1 MNHLMPARHSTTPV
15 VVLLGPHPA
24 AVSGVSTHVNLL
36 MQSSLA
42 DDFEVVHFQV
52 GSEGRDEGALG
63 RFLRL
68 AMSPFLLAATIIF
81 RHASVVH
88 INTSLNTRAYWR
100 DLVYL
105 AVAKALGA
113 RVLYQVHGGELPQR
127 FFRKS
132 ALLAALLR
140 RTLLVPDLVVVLAQC
155 ELAAYRDFVPEQR
168 VVALPNG
175 IDCRPFAT
183 VPLVRSNPEQ
193 PLHLLYIG
201 RVAREKGMY
210 EMLQGVRL
218 AHELGVDTRLIV
230 AGHGAEEGRLRRYA
244 QALGIA
250 ARVCF
255 IGPVFG
261 ADKVK
266 LLSGSD
272 VLLLPSYSEGLPYAL
287 LEAMAAGI
295 PVVATPVG
303 AIPDVMSDGIH
314 GFLVPQRDGKAIA
327 EALAVLAGDRERL
340 SWMSRACKRR
350 IRAAFSIDR
359 LAQELALHYAQMC
372 GEVSVAGFP
381 AGGPRVTRT
390 PAHSSR
396 PAEKLKD

>member
-1 MNHLMPARHSTTPV
+1 MNQDSIPARPSTTV
-15 VVLLGPHPA
+15 VILGPHRD

-36 MQSSLA
+36 MESVLA

-52 GSEGRDEGALG
+52 GSEGRDEGAIG
-63 RFLRL
+63 KVLRL
-68 AMSPFLLAATIIF
+68 LLSPFLLAATIVF

-100 DLVYL
+100 DLMYL

-113 RVLYQVHGGELPQR
+113 RVLYQVHGGELPRR
-127 FFRKS
+127 FFAKS
-132 ALLAALLR
+132 RLLTSFLR
-140 RTLLVPDLVVVLAQC
+140 RTLMVPDLVVVLAQC
-155 ELAAYRDFVPEQR
+155 ELTAYRDFVPEQH

-175 IDCRPFAT
+175 IDCGAFAT
-183 VPLVRSNPEQ
+183 VPLVRSSPDQ

-201 RVAREKGMY
+201 RIARDKGLY
-210 EMLQGVRL
+210 ELLQGVRL

-230 AGHGAEEGRLRRYA
+230 AGHGAEEARLRRYA
-244 QALGIA
+244 QALGITS
-250 ARVCF
+250 RVCF

-287 LEAMAAGI
+287 LEAMAAGV
-295 PVVATPVG
+295 PVIATPVG
-303 AIPDVMSDGIH
+303 AIPDVVSDGIH

-327 EALAVLAGDRERL
+327 EALAVLAGDRERI

-372 GEVSVAGFP
+372 GGLRMAGFSP
-381 AGGPRVTRT
+381 GGTRVARSVPRSRAT
-390 PAHSSR
+390 P
-396 PAEKLKD
+396 EKLKD